1 MLVKVINI
9 IVIIIESQN
18 LYAVEIYLHIIY
30 YYKYILNIDNITD
43 DTKNQKLVRKEYK
56 RHQKLPLWKS
66 ELIAVVFDAFLRFY
80 I

>member
-18 LYAVEIYLHIIY
+18 LYVVEIYLHIIY

-43 DTKNQKLVRKEYK
+43 DTKNQ
-56 RHQKLPLWKS
+56 
-66 ELIAVVFDAFLRFY
+66 
-80 I
+80 